1 MSGVG
6 EVDTD
11 SKDSN
16 KEDWVRKWR
25 DWLIHFHSFPD
36 SQHMTNIDVTTGRMN
51 GIIKNG
57 EEVIE
62 VKERDCKLELI
73 IGNLKSHSTRVQR
86 NGSEVDAK
94 KIS

>member
-36 SQHMTNIDVTTGRMN
+36 GVCINFYRTMRGEHSGRLWQLCS
-51 GIIKNG
+51 
-57 EEVIE
+57 VI
-62 VKERDCKLELI
+62 L
-73 IGNLKSHSTRVQR
+73 NT
-86 NGSEVDAK
+86 
-94 KIS
+94 